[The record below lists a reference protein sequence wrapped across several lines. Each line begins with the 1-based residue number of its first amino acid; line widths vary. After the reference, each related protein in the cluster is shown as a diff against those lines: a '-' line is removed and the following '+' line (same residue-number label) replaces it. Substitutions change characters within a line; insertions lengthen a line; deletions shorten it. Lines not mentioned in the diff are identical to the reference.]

1 MRRMDGFN
9 FFFFVVI
16 DIMPSKTTM
25 FKSEILDEK
34 DFFLRSCIIW
44 IKIIYICNIINH
56 LKNKSYD
63 REKSKTRNTAKG
75 D

>member
-1 MRRMDGFN
+1 
-9 FFFFVVI
+9 
-16 DIMPSKTTM
+16 M

-34 DFFLRSCIIW
+34 DFFLRSGIIW

-56 LKNKSYD
+56 LKNKNYD